1 MLLVARDPSDAVCQ
15 VKGGVGLSRPYQE
28 KPHDKLDP
36 G

>member
-15 VKGGVGLSRPYQE
+15 VKGGVGLSRKYRE
-28 KPHDKLDP
+28 NPHDKLNR